1 MFKALRDRLKNWG
14 KALEDEVDKELD
26 AKVEAEL
33 QKEVTRA
40 EAKKA
45 PAAPPPPPPSQAP
58 AVPHAAPPEKKHDT
72 APPRG
77 PSPPAKPDVHVP
89 APAPVTPPPPSEPKP
104 TSHGAR
110 EERRKPAAPQP
121 PSGGEAKRER
131 RVPAPGGRRLAPSA
145 RLDEKN
151 VMAELEA
158 ELARAVDTQKKV
170 GEVVERRASTGLV
183 KLSDEKLDELLWDLE
198 LSLLEA
204 DVALPVIEEMKGLV
218 KAQLQ
223 EASLG
228 RGGAHELVMDVLR
241 TAIASVL
248 KAAPFDFD
256 EFVKKHAKPVV
267 IMFVGVN
274 GTGKTTSIGRI
285 AHRLKNQGFSVV
297 MAAGDTFRAGAIEQ
311 LTLHAERLG
320 VKIIKH
326 GPGSDPAAVAFDA
339 IEHARSRR
347 KDVVLLDTAG
357 RQQTNVN
364 LMEEMAKIKR
374 VAQPHLILFV
384 GDALAGNDAVEQA
397 RAFHDTVGVD
407 GVILTKVDADA
418 KGGAALSVAHTI
430 GKPLVFIGVG
440 QEYDDLIPF
449 DPDWM
454 VDRLFGTSE
463 AA

>member
-1 MFKALRDRLKNWG
+1 MFKALRDKLKNWG
-14 KALEDEVDKELD
+14 KTLEDEVDKELE

-33 QKEVTRA
+33 QNEVTKA
-40 EAKKA
+40 EAEKPPASPSSTPSSKA
-45 PAAPPPPPPSQAP
+45 PVVHRAPSPSTKLEPTPAVKREHPPELEPAAPAKNEDHATSNAP
-58 AVPHAAPPEKKHDT
+58 VAPP
-72 APPRG
+72 A
-77 PSPPAKPDVHVP
+77 
-89 APAPVTPPPPSEPKP
+89 PSEPKP
-104 TSHGAR
+104 TRHERR
-110 EERRKPAAPQP
+110 EGQRKPAA
-121 PSGGEAKRER
+121 
-131 RVPAPGGRRLAPSA
+131 GGRRLAPSA
-145 RLDEKN
+145 RLDEKS

-170 GEVVERRASTGLV
+170 GQVVEQRAAAGLV
-183 KLSDEKLDELLWDLE
+183 KLSDEKLDELLWELE

-204 DVALPVIEEMKGLV
+204 DVALPVIEEIKGLV
-218 KAQLQ
+218 KTQLR

-228 RGGAHELVMDVLR
+228 RGGAHDLVTQVLR
-241 TAIASVL
+241 TAVTSVL

-256 EFVKKHAKPVV
+256 EFVKTHAKPVV

-311 LTLHAERLG
+311 LTLHSERLG

-339 IEHARSRR
+339 LEHAKSRR

-440 QEYDDLIPF
+440 QEYEDLIPF

-454 VDRLFGTSE
+454 VDRLFGTGGE
-463 AA
+463 VE